1 MLNTIPQA
9 LYINHIITIIMKF
22 CALAVIGTLYTAN
35 AVDSGVSTKEA
46 ISNHPPLIPHETFAN
61 TLRAGRIHAA
71 ASRKLA
77 KAAKNKRAK
86 AQKEDGSSL
95 FTSCD
100 DVQAE
105 LDKVQA
111 ELDDVQA
118 EFETYKAAASS
129 ATANSA

>member
-1 MLNTIPQA
+1 
-9 LYINHIITIIMKF
+9 MKF

-46 ISNHPPLIPHETFAN
+46 ISNDLPTID

-77 KAAKNKRAK
+77 KAAKSKRAK

-118 EFETYKAAASS
+118 ELETYRAAASS